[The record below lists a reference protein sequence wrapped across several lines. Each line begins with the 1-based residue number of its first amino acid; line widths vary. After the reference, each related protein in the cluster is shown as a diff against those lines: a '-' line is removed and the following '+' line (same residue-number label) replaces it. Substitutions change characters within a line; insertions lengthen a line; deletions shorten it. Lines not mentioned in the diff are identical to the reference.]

1 MDSSAPLLVNYNGS
15 LRGVLRAV
23 DDFGMTTYDLIAP
36 PRRLSASESITPL
49 VEASVDFRRVERVPT
64 PAALLKSGPQ
74 EESWLGLTQRSLAR
88 LYGTF
93 LVAEDPQRRLDA
105 RKAATLSHQ
114 ASLVQHVLQSGNLR
128 RLLIADEVGLGKTLE
143 AGFIIKRLT
152 DDNPTLRVL
161 YLAPARLVSNVAY
174 EFREKLDLDART
186 WVAGP
191 SKDARIASDRII
203 VASIHKAVFGK
214 NAQEIVE
221 SGPWDVVIVDE
232 CHHLSDWGE
241 GSGKPNQSYRLVS
254 QLAQSLGPDGRL
266 ILMSGTPHQG
276 SETRFKNLLRL
287 VSDSGR
293 LHTAAGRVIYR
304 TKDRVRDWRGRPLF
318 PRRDVRPPTIVQLG
332 AVYEAWY
339 NRVGD
344 LYDGSVN
351 ESAKSRASGW
361 AKGQALQ
368 WAASS
373 VQAGL
378 GFLVRLAIRRLAWTP
393 HNEALSAALA
403 ALRPYRG
410 GDVAEPISQLYERMR
425 RQIGAHLQQESVLGD
440 DEETE
445 EDQWLPDPDALT
457 ELLRE
462 GISLLQSPA
471 ASAKW
476 EALSSIIDASEGER
490 IVFFAQPVETVGV
503 VADFLE
509 RRYRQRPSIIIGNQ
523 SEQERRAQVDRFQ
536 ADGGP
541 RFLVSSRAGGEG
553 LNMQRARRL
562 VHLDVPW
569 NPMELEQRI
578 GRVHRFGSR
587 KTIIVDTVVA
597 GGSREVDMYRIA
609 REKLRLIA
617 RQIDPDQFEQL
628 FSRVMSLVAP
638 EELEGVM
645 DSMRAGLVPPSVS
658 DEIGVLVKRGY
669 ETWRTFDEEYKA
681 NAERIQSVSAGEAG
695 WSDVGNFFR
704 RYCGAEDGP
713 GANLTSFTFVEDEI
727 IDVDERLPTLQLN
740 GELFLCGDAGGLAPD
755 PIGGQRVRQLGLNLP
770 EVATAIRRLFQ
781 AERVC
786 GAGYLNRPSSIDQ
799 FGSGPF
805 GVLSFLRQ
813 TVRYESDR
821 AAEEKLALISYVVHL
836 TDTVELSP
844 RDQADLLRRLLDAS
858 RVQNPTISQLEDVMV
873 RREQELSLNLKR
885 PSDADIA
892 QRVRHMVWPVASL
905 VVI

>member
-1 MDSSAPLLVNYNGS
+1 MDREAPLLVSYNGS

-23 DDFGMTTYDLIAP
+23 DDWGMTSYDLVAP
-36 PRRLSASESITPL
+36 PRRLSASESLTPL
-49 VEASVDFRRVERVPT
+49 VEASVDFRRLEVVPS
-64 PAALLKSGPQ
+64 PASLLKSDPQ

-93 LVAEDPQRRLDA
+93 LIAEDPQRRLDA

-114 ASLVQHVLQSGNLR
+114 ASLVQHVLQNGNLR
-128 RLLIADEVGLGKTLE
+128 RILIADEVGLGKTLE

-152 DDNPTLRVL
+152 EDNRALRVL

-191 SKDARIASDRII
+191 SKDARIASDKI
-203 VASIHKAVFGK
+203 VIASIHKAVFGK
-214 NAQEIVE
+214 NAEEVIE
-221 SGPWDVVIVDE
+221 SGPWDVLVVDE

-241 GSGKPNQSYRLVS
+241 GSSKPNQSYKLVT
-254 QLAQSLGPDGRL
+254 QLAQSLRPDGRL

-276 SETRFKNLLRL
+276 SATRFKNLLRL
-287 VSDSGR
+287 ISDNGR
-293 LHTAAGRVIYR
+293 LETAAGRVIYR

-318 PRRDVRPPTIVQLG
+318 PRRDVRPPTVVQLG
-332 AVYEAWY
+332 DAYEAWY
-339 NRVGD
+339 TSVGD
-344 LYDGSVN
+344 LYDQSISN
-351 ESAKSRASGW
+351 SARGRASGW

-378 GFLVRLAIRRLAWTP
+378 GFLARLAIRRLGWTP
-393 HNEALSAALA
+393 LNDALSASLA

-410 GDVAEPISQLYERMR
+410 GSAAEPIAQLYERLR
-425 RQIGAHLQQESVLGD
+425 RQIGAHLQQENVLGD
-440 DEETE
+440 DEEAE
-445 EDQWLPDPDALT
+445 EDEWLPDPDALA

-462 GISLLQSPA
+462 GIALLQSPA

-476 EALSSIIDASEGER
+476 EALSSIIDRAEDER
-490 IVFFAQPVETVGV
+490 IVFFAQPVETVSV

-509 RRYRQRPSIIIGNQ
+509 RRYGRRPSIIVGNQ
-523 SEQERRAQVDRFQ
+523 SEQERRAQVDSFQ

-597 GGSREVDMYRIA
+597 AGSREVDMYRIA

-617 RQIDPDQFEQL
+617 QQIDPDQFETL

-645 DSMRAGLVPPSVS
+645 DSMRAGPVPPAVS
-658 DEIGVLVKRGY
+658 DEIGELVKKGY
-669 ETWRTFDEEYKA
+669 ETWRTFDDEYKA

-695 WSDVGNFFR
+695 WNDVRDFLR
-704 RYCGAEDGP
+704 RYCGADDGP
-713 GANLTSFTFVEDEI
+713 GTTLTSFTFVDEEI
-727 IDVDERLPTLQLN
+727 IDVDEQLPTVRLN
-740 GELFLCGDAGGLAPD
+740 GELFVCADAGGLAPD
-755 PIGGQRVRQLGLNLP
+755 SVAGQKVRQLGLNMP
-770 EVATAIRRLFQ
+770 ELAAIIRRLFQ
-781 AERVC
+781 TERVC
-786 GAGYLNRPSSIDQ
+786 GAGYLNRPTGIDHL
-799 FGSGPF
+799 GPSPF

-813 TVRYESDR
+813 TIRYESDR
-821 AAEEKLALISYVVHL
+821 AAEERLSLTSYIVRP
-836 TDTVELSP
+836 TDTVELNP
-844 RDQADLLRRLLDAS
+844 KQQADLLRRLVDSS
-858 RVQNPTISQLEDVMV
+858 RVQNPMKTELEDVLV
-873 RREQELSLNLKR
+873 KSERKLSVDLKR
-885 PSDADIA
+885 PSEADIA

-905 VVI
+905 VIV